1 MFLKTH
7 ERRKDGKEHRY
18 YSLVES
24 VRTARGPQHRTLAYL
39 GELNSTTE
47 AAWRRTISVFNQ
59 DGGEDQLELFAA
71 DAPLLPSGERVVQV
85 RLDGV
90 RWERPR
96 EFGEAFVARHL
107 WRLLGLDRLMGEL
120 MPEMEEAIPW
130 AVTSFILCAARL
142 LSPSSELAIEEQFY
156 PKTALDDLTGVAV
169 EKINSDRL
177 YRGLDQLL
185 PHKSRIEAHLKEKVG
200 TLFGESFDL
209 LLYDLTST
217 YFEGIGTGA
226 KSKRRGYSRDHRG
239 DCLQIVIGLVV
250 TKGGFPLGYEV
261 FAGNRNDATTLDEM
275 IEKMEALY
283 GRASRIWVFDRG
295 VASEENL
302 ESLRKRGGL
311 YLVGTPRTMLRRV
324 EAALFEKD
332 WKQVREGIEARL
344 VPVPGDGTDTFVLC
358 RSSDRRDKEAA
369 MHARFEVRMETE
381 LERITKAI
389 ASGRLRSRDA
399 LFQRLGRLRK
409 ECSRVARAYQIDVVG
424 DGEQLALSWKKDVA
438 QLEFQRRAEGTYLL
452 RTNLSG
458 RSEEDLW
465 RMYMQLN
472 DAEAAFRT
480 LKQDLSIRP
489 IYHQLQR
496 RIEAHVLVCFIA
508 YAMYQTLQH
517 LARQRGVVMTARRVL
532 SVLAGIKSGDVIL
545 PLVDGRELRLRRVS
559 RPDPRQAEILA
570 RLKISLPDRLGEDT
584 LSGSPLVVQ
593 TFGVHPPGINDL
605 PKDHPA

>member
-7 ERRKDGKEHRY
+7 ERRKDGKAHRY

-24 VRTARGPQHRTLAYL
+24 VRTTRGPQHRTLAYL
-39 GELNSTTE
+39 GELNGTSE
-47 AAWRRTISVFNQ
+47 AAWRRTISVFNHE
-59 DGGEDQLELFAA
+59 GTEHQLELFAA
-71 DAPLLPSGERVVQV
+71 DTPSLPNGERVVQV

-96 EFGEAFVARHL
+96 DFGEVFLARHL
-107 WRLLGLDRLMGEL
+107 WRLLGLDRLLAEL
-120 MPEMEEAIPW
+120 LPEGDEEIPW
-130 AVTSFILCAARL
+130 AVVSFILCAARL
-142 LSPSSELAIEEQFY
+142 LAPSSELEIEEQFY
-156 PKTALDDLTGVAV
+156 PKAALDDLTGVAV
-169 EKINSDRL
+169 EKLNSDRL
-177 YRGLDQLL
+177 YRGLDRLL
-185 PHKSRIEAHLKEKVG
+185 PHKTRIESHLKEKVG

-217 YFEGIGTGA
+217 YFEGIGAGA
-226 KSKRRGYSRDHRG
+226 KKKARGHSRDHRP

-250 TKGGFPLGYEV
+250 TKGGFPLGYQV
-261 FAGNRNDATTLDEM
+261 FAGNRNDATTLGEM
-275 IEKMEALY
+275 IETMEALY

-302 ESLRKRGGL
+302 EALRERGGT

-324 EAALFEKD
+324 ESALFEKD
-332 WKQVREGIEARL
+332 WTRVREGIEARL
-344 VPVPGDGTDTFVLC
+344 VPVPDGGSDTFVLC

-369 MHARFEVRMETE
+369 MHARFERRLEDE

-389 ASGRLRSRDA
+389 AFGRLRSRDV
-399 LFQRLGRLRK
+399 LFQRLGRVRK
-409 ECSRVARAYQIDVVG
+409 ECSRVARAYQIEVTG
-424 DGEQLALSWKKDVA
+424 DGDQLSMSWQKDEA

-458 RSEEDLW
+458 HSEEELW
-465 RMYMQLN
+465 KMYMQLN

-489 IYHQLQR
+489 IYHQLER

-508 YAMYQTLQH
+508 YAMYQTLEH
-517 LARQRGVVMTARRVL
+517 LARQHGLAVTGRKILAA
-532 SVLAGIKSGDVIL
+532 LAGIKSGDVIL

-559 RPDPRQAEILA
+559 RPDTRQAEILA
-570 RLKISLPDRLGEDT
+570 RLKIALPERLGEDT
-584 LSGSPLVVQ
+584 LNNPAVVVQ
-593 TFGVHPPGINDL
+593 TYEGRPPGINDL
-605 PKDHPA
+605 RADHPV

>member
-1 MFLKTH
+1 
-7 ERRKDGKEHRY
+7 
-18 YSLVES
+18 VES
-24 VRTARGPQHRTLAYL
+24 VRTSRGPQHRTLAYL
-39 GELNSTTE
+39 GELNGTSE

-59 DGGEDQLELFAA
+59 DGAEHQLELFVA
-71 DAPLLPSGERVVQV
+71 DSPSLPSGERVVQV

-96 EFGEAFVARHL
+96 EFGEAFLARHL
-107 WRLLGLDRLMGEL
+107 WHVLGLDRLMAEL
-120 MPEMEEAIPW
+120 MPEADEKIPW
-130 AVTSFILCAARL
+130 AVVSFILCAARL

-185 PHKSRIEAHLKEKVG
+185 PHKSRIEGHLKEKVG
-200 TLFGESFDL
+200 RLFGESFDL

-217 YFEGIGTGA
+217 YFEGIGTEA
-226 KSKRRGYSRDHRG
+226 KGKARGYSRDHRP

-261 FAGNRNDATTLDEM
+261 FAGNRNDATTLGEM

-302 ESLRKRGGL
+302 ETLRQRGGL

-344 VPVPGDGTDTFVLC
+344 VPVPDGESDTFILC
-358 RSSDRRDKEAA
+358 RSSERRDKEAG
-369 MHARFEVRMETE
+369 MHTRFQVRMEDD
-381 LERITKAI
+381 LERIAKSI

-409 ECSRVARAYQIDVVG
+409 ECSRVARAYRIDVVG
-424 DGEQLALSWKKDVA
+424 DGETLALSWRKDDA
-438 QLEFQRRAEGTYLL
+438 HLEFQRRAEGTYLL

-458 RSEEDLW
+458 RSEQELW

-489 IYHQLQR
+489 IHHQLQR

-508 YAMYQTLQH
+508 YAMYQTLEHLSGQH
-517 LARQRGVVMTARRVL
+517 GIAMSARKVLAA
-532 SVLAGIKSGDVIL
+532 LAGIKSGDVIL

-559 RPDPRQAEILA
+559 RPDVHQAQILA
-570 RLKISLPDRLGEDT
+570 RLKLSLPERLGDDT
-584 LSGSPLVVQ
+584 LSSTPLVVQ
-593 TFGVHPPGINDL
+593 TYRVRPPGINDL
-605 PKDHPA
+605 PAENPL